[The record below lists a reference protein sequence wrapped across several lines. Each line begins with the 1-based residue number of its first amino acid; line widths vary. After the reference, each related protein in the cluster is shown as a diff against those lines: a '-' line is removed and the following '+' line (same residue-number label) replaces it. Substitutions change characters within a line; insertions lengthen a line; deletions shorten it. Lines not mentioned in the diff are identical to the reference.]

1 MRKLFA
7 YNLGTVMSIMVV
19 FFVDGLVAPKEYT
32 GSKTAQIS
40 APPSRVWAVLTDI
53 DSLPKNRPEIARV
66 EVLEKDGPRAK
77 KWIEHTDMD
86 GFIVFERVEE
96 IQNKKLVL
104 KMVESSF
111 GMTGTWT
118 YELSGNEMTL
128 VTVTEKSQIAS
139 VPLRAAMT
147 LMGRDANLK
156 KEIQIISKAAQ

>member
-7 YNLGTVMSIMVV
+7 YILGTVMSIMVV
-19 FFVDGLVAPKEYT
+19 FFVVGLVAPKEYT

-86 GFIVFERVEE
+86 G
-96 IQNKKLVL
+96 
-104 KMVESSF
+104 
-111 GMTGTWT
+111 
-118 YELSGNEMTL
+118 
-128 VTVTEKSQIAS
+128 
-139 VPLRAAMT
+139 
-147 LMGRDANLK
+147 
-156 KEIQIISKAAQ
+156 